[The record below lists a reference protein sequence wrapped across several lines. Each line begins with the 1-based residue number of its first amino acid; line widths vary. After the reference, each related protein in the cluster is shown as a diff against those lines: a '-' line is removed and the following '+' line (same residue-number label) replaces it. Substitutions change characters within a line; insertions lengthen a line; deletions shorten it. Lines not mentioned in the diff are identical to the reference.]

1 MALSRG
7 VAGVAKWTLL
17 LAAWIAVCGFLGSSS
32 RKLGGALHGPVRITQ
47 FDVGQ
52 GDAALIVTPEGKKIL
67 IDAGPNERDIV
78 EHLLQRRVDT
88 LDLVIAS
95 HNHADHIGGM
105 AAVFR
110 FAVVRA
116 YLDNGVPHTTMT
128 YRRTMAAVEA
138 EQGLQYLAAT
148 ERSITVG
155 TVKVRVLPP
164 ARVGNSQNNSSVGV
178 IIEYG
183 EFRAMYTGDS
193 ERLALRHWLGHGV
206 VRNVTVV
213 KAGHHGSSNGV
224 TLDFVRAT
232 LPRVV
237 LISVGSNSYGH
248 PAPRVERQWAEHG
261 AQVYRTDRHGTL
273 EVIGMASG
281 EVSLTQ
287 QFGGVIR

>member
-1 MALSRG
+1 MAGRYFI
-7 VAGVAKWTLL
+7 
-17 LAAWIAVCGFLGSSS
+17 LAAWIGVSGVLGNSPST
-32 RKLGGALHGPVRITQ
+32 LGQTLHESVRITQ

-52 GDAALIVTPEGKKIL
+52 GDAALVVTPEGKKIL

-78 EHLLQRRVDT
+78 EYLLQRHVDT

-105 AAVFR
+105 AAVLR
-110 FAVVRA
+110 LAVVRA

-148 ERSITVG
+148 DRSISVG
-155 TVKVRVLPP
+155 TVKLKILPP
-164 ARVGNSQNNSSVGV
+164 ARVANSQNNSSVGV
-178 IIEYG
+178 LIEYG
-183 EFRAMYTGDS
+183 KFRALYTGDS
-193 ERLALRHWLGHGV
+193 ERLALRRWLSHGV
-206 VRNVTVV
+206 VRNVTLV
-213 KAGHHGSSNGV
+213 KAAHHGSSNGV

-232 LPRVV
+232 LPRIV

-248 PAPRVERQWAEHG
+248 PAPTVERQWVEHG
-261 AQVYRTDRHGTL
+261 AQVYRTDRHGTI

-281 EVSLTQ
+281 EVFLTQ
-287 QFGGVIR
+287 QDRGAFR